1 MWRER
6 GGGRIG
12 EAEERREEQGMA
24 WGMSLCWEL
33 GPCAG
38 VHAVPG
44 VLVGGCVDVPWE
56 RIGRAHKR
64 AP

>member
-24 WGMSLCWEL
+24 WGMSLCWEM
-33 GPCAG
+33 GASVCRCPRGAWG
-38 VHAVPG
+38 ARGWVR
-44 VLVGGCVDVPWE
+44 GCSMGE
-56 RIGRAHKR
+56 NRTSA
-64 AP
+64 